1 MYFWNLTSQIG
12 PIKHFYFTFDVF
24 FLHRTADLWKNTKP
38 IPFIKSE
45 KKKLWTPLIIN
56 TVIIT
61 NPMRQ
66 WFEGIH
72 HIRAPEKKCASDL
85 QFSQLLSFSLFRFIT
100 NYFSIEGWRNWFD
113 SSTLESKEAIE
124 CGGIALGSEKTHID
138 ILFCAFSRFQFL
150 FTSNFL
156 LLTVALLSLLFTL
169 NPFDSF
175 QGRQT
180 TYYMHRVHSDTFYS
194 VCHSLYRYIEFFLP
208 SFMSFVAATYRHF
221 LWMYRLERIRS

>member
-12 PIKHFYFTFDVF
+12 PIKHFYFIFDVF

-100 NYFSIEGWRNWFD
+100 NYFSIKGWKKHTKIKASNWMWRHCAGFGENTYWHFVLCLFPVSVSFSIKFFVVD
-113 SSTLESKEAIE
+113 RCLAVIVIYLESIW
-124 CGGIALGSEKTHID
+124 LVSRTTNY
-138 ILFCAFSRFQFL
+138 ILHAPCTQWHV
-150 FTSNFL
+150 L
-156 LLTVALLSLLFTL
+156 LCL
-169 NPFDSF
+169 PF
-175 QGRQT
+175 
-180 TYYMHRVHSDTFYS
+180 V
-194 VCHSLYRYIEFFLP
+194 V
-208 SFMSFVAATYRHF
+208 
-221 LWMYRLERIRS
+221 